1 MSKPAEEPV
10 LAPEVGRALES
21 AAAAIGRLDARI
33 QASPVRRAWLRR
45 STFLAAVRAT
55 EADGYS
61 FEVERLFALAANLPV
76 PRLMDYG
83 TDTVALDIL
92 GLVLALAAAA
102 EGQRGAGPPPPPP
115 DPDLEKALE
124 TLRLGPG
131 TGPVLAGTL
140 NGLRHWIAQDGRPSL
155 GLVAFAQVLAE
166 RGLTQ
171 GPVPWLAGA
180 LPSRAILADGL
191 SAARWTRRALQ
202 EVAGTAEAGARLL
215 AALEATREAWYRRL
229 GARRATSRLDLV
241 LELALAYPVLSP
253 VQISGLLGISV
264 RGAAM
269 LLDQLASL
277 EILLPPKR
285 EGSWRFFIASD
296 LRDIRSHVLGEAPPA
311 PAPVREIAIVAPA
324 PTPPLGPLPAA
335 SRKPKPIKEP
345 KGFRDLLASTDDVV
359 RRISERLAQYRGKV
373 PIED

>member
-1 MSKPAEEPV
+1 MLNPAEEPV

-21 AAAAIGRLDARI
+21 AAAAIGRLDARV

-55 EADGYS
+55 EANGYS

-76 PRLMDYG
+76 PRLKDYG
-83 TDTVALDIL
+83 IDTVALEIL
-92 GLVLALAAAA
+92 GQVLTLTAAA
-102 EGQRGAGPPPPPP
+102 EGERGAEPPSSRPNA
-115 DPDLEKALE
+115 DWEKALE

-131 TGPVLAGTL
+131 TGSVLAGAL
-140 NGLRHWIAQDGRPSL
+140 AGLRKWIAQDGRPSL

-166 RGLTQ
+166 RGITQ

-202 EVAGTAEAGARLL
+202 ELAGTAEAGSRLL

-229 GARRATSRLDLV
+229 GTRRATSRLDLV

-253 VQISGLLGISV
+253 VQVSGLLGTSV

-285 EGSWRFFIASD
+285 DGSWRFFIAAD

-311 PAPVREIAIVAPA
+311 PAPVREIAMAPPAPA
-324 PTPPLGPLPAA
+324 PPLGPLPAA
-335 SRKPKPIKEP
+335 ARKPKPIKEP
-345 KGFRDLLASTDDVV
+345 KGFGDLLASTDEVV
-359 RRISERLAQYRGKV
+359 RRITERLAQFRGKV
-373 PIED
+373 PIEP